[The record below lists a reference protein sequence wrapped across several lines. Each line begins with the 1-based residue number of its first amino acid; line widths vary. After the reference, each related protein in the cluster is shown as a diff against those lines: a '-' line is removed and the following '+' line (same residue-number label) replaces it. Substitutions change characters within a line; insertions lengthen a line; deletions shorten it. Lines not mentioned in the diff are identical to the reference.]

1 MQSYRARSSLVWG
14 WISVGL
20 GLSMVA
26 LDLVASGFSEAKI
39 GLGLGAC
46 VAMMGTATYLRPAVE
61 LSPDAVV
68 FRNIVHSA
76 SAAFSRIDE
85 INMRWSLEMRG
96 DDGRKAGAFAVP
108 ASRGGRT
115 GIFSNEEAERAHLD
129 ERESRPDSV
138 ASRVHDAWQA
148 SPSTHVSAPDPSSP
162 SITRRLDPVGLA
174 LVFGSV
180 AGLGYALFG

>member
-1 MQSYRARSSLVWG
+1 MESYRARSSLVWG
-14 WISVGL
+14 WISAGL
-20 GLSMVA
+20 GLTMVT
-26 LDLVASGFSEAKI
+26 LDLVASGVTEAKV

-46 VAMMGTATYLRPAVE
+46 VAMMGAATYLRPAVQ
-61 LSPDAVV
+61 LSPDGVV

-76 SAAFSRIDE
+76 SAPFSRIEE
-85 INMRWSLEMRG
+85 ISMRWSLEMRG

-129 ERESRPDSV
+129 EREGRPDSV
-138 ASRVHDAWQA
+138 ASLVHDTWRA
-148 SPSTHVSAPDPSSP
+148 SSSTERAAPDRSAP
-162 SITRRLDPVGLA
+162 SITRRLDPLGLA
-174 LVFGSV
+174 LVLGSV